1 MIFLPCLE
9 KKNNVLMPST
19 CLEGRQDLPL
29 PCARR
34 KYLLA
39 VEISQVAFSGPEWRV
54 RREDLAPVLVSI
66 TAELVAIT
74 GLGCRWRVCLVG
86 YQCVFEVGT
95 LGSER
100 GFTLVSDGLCNLGR
114 EEGSLS
120 LFEVMCCGGVGGVCT
135 ACRRIHETFK
145 YVLSTGGPKY
155 SEGREEI
162 AFLLDRI
169 LMMSS
174 AYWRR

>member
-1 MIFLPCLE
+1 ML
-9 KKNNVLMPST
+9 VPST
-19 CLEGRQDLPL
+19 FLEGRQDLPL